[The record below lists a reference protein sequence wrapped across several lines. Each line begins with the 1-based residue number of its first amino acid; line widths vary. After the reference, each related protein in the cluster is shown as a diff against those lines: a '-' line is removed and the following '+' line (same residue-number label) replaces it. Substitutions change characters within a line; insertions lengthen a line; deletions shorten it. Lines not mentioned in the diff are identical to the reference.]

1 MIVAFITFRYG
12 NDFTADKVH
21 QLAQNARAMFEGMPG
36 LRSKLFS
43 VSPESREARN
53 VYIWDDA
60 NSART
65 FFTQKTRDSIAA
77 LYGVQPTIEYA
88 EVCALVENARV

>member
-1 MIVAFITFRYG
+1 MS
-12 NDFTADKVH
+12 
-21 QLAQNARAMFEGMPG
+21 MF
-36 LRSKLFS
+36 
-43 VSPESREARN
+43 
-53 VYIWDDA
+53 WDDA

-77 LYGVQPTIEYA
+77 LYGAQPTIEYA